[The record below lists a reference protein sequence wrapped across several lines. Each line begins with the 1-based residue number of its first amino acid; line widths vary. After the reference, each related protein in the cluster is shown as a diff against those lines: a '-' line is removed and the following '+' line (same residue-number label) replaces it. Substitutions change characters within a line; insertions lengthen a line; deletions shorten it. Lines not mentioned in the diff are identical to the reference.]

1 MGRGRISGFHVWK
14 TDMRFLLEC
23 NGPLAQPAGDGWN
36 LVGVLSQECHMG
48 RVYWAASV
56 WRRPDVFADAV
67 RRSCRRKRSEREEMV
82 MRLRK
87 WIIMGACLL
96 GACAWRM

>member
-1 MGRGRISGFHVWK
+1 M
-14 TDMRFLLEC
+14 E
-23 NGPLAQPAGDGWN
+23 A
-36 LVGVLSQECHMG
+36 
-48 RVYWAASV
+48 
-56 WRRPDVFADAV
+56 PDVFADAV

-96 GACAWRM
+96 GACALANVECGARGTVDRKSVV

>member
-56 WRRPDVFADAV
+56 WKRRTFLQMPSGVRADG
-67 RRSCRRKRSEREEMV
+67 REVKE
-82 MRLRK
+82 RK
-87 WIIMGACLL
+87 WS
-96 GACAWRM
+96 